1 MRLDYPAFFV
11 YNNYGDKMFGIFR
24 KIKKEEFEKFLEKPV
39 IKSDNKIY
47 DFRYEDDKKV
57 YLFKCVRISPSH
69 EVIITNKYYWIDND
83 NIKEYK
89 RSKKPNLINGV
100 KELKDYIY
108 ETEKKVIKVGVIYPF
123 CHNIIMYINESD
135 VVKVD
140 PKRNCYGNR
149 MVMIDDVKEVID

>member
-100 KELKDYIY
+100 KEFKDYIY
-108 ETEKKVIKVGVIYPF
+108 
-123 CHNIIMYINESD
+123 
-135 VVKVD
+135 
-140 PKRNCYGNR
+140 
-149 MVMIDDVKEVID
+149 